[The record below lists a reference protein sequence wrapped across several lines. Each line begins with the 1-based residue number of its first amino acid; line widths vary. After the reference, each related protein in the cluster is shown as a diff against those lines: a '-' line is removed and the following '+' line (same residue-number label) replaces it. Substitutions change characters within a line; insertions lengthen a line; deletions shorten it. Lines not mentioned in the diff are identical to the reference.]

1 MLDLP
6 HVWTGWSKHALVSAD
21 EVLLVAAPDLANL
34 RNAKNLFDFV
44 RGARP
49 NDRPPFYLLN
59 QIGMPKR
66 PEVKPADF
74 AKALEAQPIAAIPF
88 EPQLFGTAANNGQM
102 IAEVSPKHKTAET
115 FLMVAQALTGRIE
128 VKKQRRDLLSPL
140 LAKMRAGFK

>member
-1 MLDLP
+1 
-6 HVWTGWSKHALVSAD
+6 
-21 EVLLVAAPDLANL
+21 
-34 RNAKNLFDFV
+34 
-44 RGARP
+44 
-49 NDRPPFYLLN
+49 
-59 QIGMPKR
+59 MPKR